1 MQTLSAKFP
10 IAQRTYGSLDIS
22 ASKNQKKSLHDLS
35 SELLTSLGDN
45 KYFKYTVDLSIGIS
59 LLSLFGSGL
68 AEFKLLGL
76 SKNST
81 KKLGFFA
88 DYANRTFQSL
98 NALKNITTLFP
109 RRDLMNAF
117 AHALDFIMPALIPM
131 NDFYLARGAPL
142 GLYTGAHAMNI
153 INRKEK
159 FSSYGDYFQHLKS
172 ALEKSFVDFSL
183 LKPGFLKRFLA
194 HENAMMGMS
203 SAALCLFGVGLWK
216 PLEMILGPVGR
227 SSAAFL
233 RDTGGFFQ
241 ALEGMK
247 PGHFFSGRIF
257 FGLSGYS
264 QFIGA
269 VCNLLA
275 ETVLDGYKSALD
287 PLSFAFSDLG
297 RWLFRISNDRGEA
310 KGLVH

>member
-1 MQTLSAKFP
+1 MQSVSANFSK
-10 IAQRTYGSLDIS
+10 AQRTYGFIDNS
-22 ASKNQKKSLHDLS
+22 ASKNQKKSIHDLS
-35 SELLTSLGDN
+35 SQVLTSLGDN
-45 KYFKYTVDLSIGIS
+45 KYFKNTVDLTSGIS

-68 AEFKLLGL
+68 AELKLLGL
-76 SKNST
+76 TPEST
-81 KKLGFFA
+81 KRLGVFA
-88 DYANRTFQSL
+88 DYANRTFQML

-153 INRKEK
+153 INQKEK

-172 ALEKSFVDFSL
+172 ALEKSFKNFSL
-183 LKPGFLKRFLA
+183 FKPGFLKRFLA

-203 SAALCLFGVGLWK
+203 SFGFSLLGVGLWK

-227 SSAAFL
+227 SIAAFL

-269 VCNLLA
+269 VCNFLA
-275 ETVLDGYKSALD
+275 ETVLKGYKSALD
-287 PLSFAFSDLG
+287 PLSFAFSGLG
-297 RWLFRISNDRGEA
+297 RWLFRISNDLGEA
-310 KGLVH
+310 KGLK